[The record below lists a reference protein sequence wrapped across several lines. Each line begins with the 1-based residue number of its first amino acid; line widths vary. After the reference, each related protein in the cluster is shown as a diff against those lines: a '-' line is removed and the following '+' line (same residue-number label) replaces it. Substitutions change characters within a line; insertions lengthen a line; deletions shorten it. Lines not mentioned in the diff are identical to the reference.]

1 MLTHSA
7 HIHIAHTHTKT
18 NKPIHMK
25 CRATLQ
31 YGDVARKTPHDRLI
45 DPTLKMGN
53 IPPASISIKAFKL
66 EAAQISF
73 LFLFELRGGRKNP

>member
-1 MLTHSA
+1 
-7 HIHIAHTHTKT
+7 
-18 NKPIHMK
+18 MK
-25 CRATLQ
+25 CKATPQ
-31 YGDVARKTPHDRLI
+31 YGDVARKTQHDRLI

-66 EAAQISF
+66 EAAQTSF